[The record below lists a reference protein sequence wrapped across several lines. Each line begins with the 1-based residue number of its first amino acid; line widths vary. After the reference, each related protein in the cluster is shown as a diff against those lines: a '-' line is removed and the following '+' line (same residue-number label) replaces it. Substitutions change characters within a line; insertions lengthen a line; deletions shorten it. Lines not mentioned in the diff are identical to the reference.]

1 MKARS
6 AYTLMEVILVMAILV
21 AMAAFAFPVV
31 TSMYS
36 NSRLNAASDMIR
48 ARWTE
53 ARSRA
58 IEERRPY
65 RFAVKDNS
73 GKFRVAPETAEFW
86 DDAES
91 GDNPDDDREA
101 LIVEGCLPD
110 RVIFNEGSS
119 TGGIGAEAQEWRKL
133 VTFLPDGTA
142 REDVEISFGTQG
154 TRPLSL
160 KLRSATGCAVSA
172 RKTPGEPAG

>member
-1 MKARS
+1 
-6 AYTLMEVILVMAILV
+6 MEVILVMAILV
-21 AMAAFAFPVV
+21 VMAAFAFPVV

-53 ARSRA
+53 VRSRA
-58 IEERRPY
+58 VEERRAY

-73 GKFRVAPETAEFW
+73 GKFRVAPETAEYW
-86 DDAES
+86 DDAEQS
-91 GDNPDDDREA
+91 DNPDNDREP

-110 RVIFNEGSS
+110 RVLFSDSNN
-119 TGGIGAEAQEWRKL
+119 TGGAGAEGQEWRKL

-142 REDVEISFGTQG
+142 REDVEITFGTQG
-154 TRPLSL
+154 SRPLNL
-160 KLRSATGCAVSA
+160 KLRAATGCAVSA
-172 RKTPGEPAG
+172 RKSPGEPAG